1 MTDTN
6 GPFTREELKLRVEE
20 LAIRRLEL
28 EHASRALDHSIAQLS
43 YRLQALQQGHQ
54 EYEQGQSRMLI
65 GLAKDARIA
74 HEHGYMMTVHA
85 TNESGLPTAIEVTHE
100 ESGHKWHWATADPMR
115 RSKRQTCF
123 DFCSTECEH
132 AFSRRHR

>member
-1 MTDTN
+1 MTGTN
-6 GPFTREELKLRVEE
+6 GPFTREELKLRTEE

-65 GLAKDARIA
+65 GLAKEARIA
-74 HEHGYMMTVHA
+74 HEHGYMVTVHA

-100 ESGHKWHWATADPMR
+100 ESGHKWHLGNCRPNEEEQGKDL
-115 RSKRQTCF
+115 F
-123 DFCSTECEH
+123 
-132 AFSRRHR
+132 